1 MIADLTAA
9 TMTTSL
15 SFCAVMRD
23 LAEPEAKFEIRC
35 VREVM
40 AVLWR
45 KMVGDDKWTTRSY
58 MSLARFTCP
67 VMLITTSLLG
77 YFHMFRWQGPRTTP
91 IRRPRNHTIF
101 GDL

>member
-40 AVLWR
+40 AVL
-45 KMVGDDKWTTRSY
+45 
-58 MSLARFTCP
+58 
-67 VMLITTSLLG
+67 
-77 YFHMFRWQGPRTTP
+77 
-91 IRRPRNHTIF
+91 
-101 GDL
+101 